1 MSASTPA
8 PLLRV
13 DGVRAVYGDTVALHG
28 VSLDIADNEFFALLG
43 PSGCGKTTLLRS
55 IAGFETPAEG
65 RIELDGRDLLGI
77 PAHKRPVN
85 MMFQSYA
92 LFPHLSVE
100 KNVAY
105 GLESEGV
112 GRAEIRRRVDEVM
125 DVVGLGPLAKRRPA
139 QLSGGQRQRVALAR
153 AIVKR
158 PRLLLLDEPLSALDR
173 QVRASMQLELKRLQH
188 EVGLTFVVVTHDQ
201 EEAMSMADRI
211 AVLRDGRLE
220 QLATPQELYANP
232 ASRFVA
238 SFIGSANLFDGVAG
252 PGVLD
257 VPGVGALRA
266 PHSLAS
272 GSAATA
278 VVRPEDVEL
287 VGLGGSG
294 AAGGAGDA
302 GFGRADAS
310 GPGSFDGLRGTVV
323 DTYFLG
329 GASTISVDVPGLAA
343 PVRATVHG
351 ATRLDRGAEVG
362 LRFGRVAVVAR
373 DAAVDEAGAGASAS
387 GEVAE
392 GDLPAQ
398 AAEAG
403 VSS

>member
-1 MSASTPA
+1 MTHV

-13 DGVRAVYGDTVALHG
+13 DGVHAVYGDTVALHDI
-28 VSLDIADNEFFALLG
+28 SLEIADNEFFALLG

-55 IAGFETPAEG
+55 IAGFETPAAG
-65 RIELDGRDLLGI
+65 RIEVDGRDLLAM

-92 LFPHLSVE
+92 LFPHMSVE
-100 KNVAY
+100 ANIGY
-105 GLESEGV
+105 GLVSEGV
-112 GRAEIRRRVDEVM
+112 GRAEVRSRVNEVM
-125 DVVGLGPLAKRRPA
+125 DVVGLGHLSKRRPA

-220 QLATPQELYANP
+220 QLATPQTLYAAP
-232 ASRFVA
+232 ATRFVA
-238 SFIGSANLFDGVAG
+238 SFIGTANLLDGVSTPSGVEIAG
-252 PGVLD
+252 LGE
-257 VPGVGALRA
+257 VPAAHSAPTGA
-266 PHSLAS
+266 PV
-272 GSAATA
+272 TA

-287 VGLGGSG
+287 SED
-294 AAGGAGDA
+294 AATA
-302 GFGRADAS
+302 
-310 GPGSFDGLRGTVV
+310 GLRGTVV

-329 GASTISVDVPGLAA
+329 GASTISLDVPGIAG
-343 PVRATVHG
+343 PVLATVHG
-351 ATRLDRGAEVG
+351 ATRIARGDVVG
-362 LRFGRVAVVAR
+362 LRFTRVAVVPGEPGGAAS
-373 DAAVDEAGAGASAS
+373 DAHA
-387 GEVAE
+387 
-392 GDLPAQ
+392 
-398 AAEAG
+398 AAEAAPAELTPEAAGSGAQG
-403 VSS
+403 VSA

>member
-1 MSASTPA
+1 MSVSSPT
-8 PLLRV
+8 PLLRI

-65 RIELDGRDLLGI
+65 RIELDGRDLLGT

-100 KNVAY
+100 KNVGY
-105 GLESEGV
+105 GLEAEGV
-112 GRAEIRRRVDEVM
+112 GRAEVRRRVDEVM

-238 SFIGSANLFDGVAG
+238 SFIGSANLFDGVAVTG
-252 PGVLD
+252 GLE

-266 PHSLAS
+266 PHGLAA
-272 GSAATA
+272 GAAATA

-287 VGLGGSG
+287 VGLSG
-294 AAGGAGDA
+294 V
-302 GFGRADAS
+302 DAS
-310 GPGSFDGLRGTVV
+310 GGGSFDGLRGTVV

-329 GASTISVDVPGLAA
+329 GASTISVEVPGIAA
-343 PVRATVHG
+343 PVLATVHG

-362 LRFGRVAVVAR
+362 VRFGRVAVVAR
-373 DAAVDEAGAGASAS
+373 EANEPVGAAEDAAVGDDER
-387 GEVAE
+387 
-392 GDLPAQ
+392 
-398 AAEAG
+398 AAEASALDDVDTIG
-403 VSS
+403 AEAKVRS